1 MTNLQQGQTTKL
13 DSIEGGTVV
22 VESVLDSTGKVVSSQ
37 AYTKAQATTQ
47 KAQTAEQ
54 VTNAEALDTRA
65 GAILAEFTA

>member
-22 VESVLDSTGKVVSSQ
+22 VESVLDATGKVISSQ
-37 AYTKAQATTQ
+37 AYTLAQATLQ
-47 KAQTAEQ
+47 KTQTAAT
-54 VTNAEALDTRA
+54 VVRDEALDARA